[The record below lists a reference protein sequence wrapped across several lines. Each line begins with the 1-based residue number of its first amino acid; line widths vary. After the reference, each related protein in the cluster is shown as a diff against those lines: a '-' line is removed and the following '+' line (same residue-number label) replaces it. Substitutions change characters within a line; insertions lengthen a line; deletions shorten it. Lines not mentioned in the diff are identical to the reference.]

1 MATIYQVK
9 NYEHFEEL
17 LQYLYDKEYVWVD
30 KVCYSITDEIWD
42 QYKLRLGLYVD
53 EHGVIYY
60 GLFKEMLDFNWDAKI
75 VKANMPVAELRK
87 SDNKALSK
95 DSINT
100 LQNLSDKIV
109 TIEEL
114 YFLDESEETCASHLN
129 ELYLYAKHTKELI
142 EEYDDHLAYI
152 LANDDE

>member
-9 NYEHFEEL
+9 TYEHFEEL

-30 KVCYSITDEIWD
+30 KVCYSITDEIWG
-42 QYKLRLGLYVD
+42 QYKSRLGLYVD
-53 EHGVIYY
+53 DYGVIYY

-95 DSINT
+95 DFIDN
-100 LQNLSDKIV
+100 LQYLSGKIV

-114 YFLDESEETCASHLN
+114 YFLDESEETWASHLN
-129 ELYLYAKHTKELI
+129 ELYVYAKHTKELI
-142 EEYDDHLAYI
+142 EEYDNHLAYI